1 MRINHGIEIEG
12 GGGSEVLGGEYL
24 KGVIVGGGE
33 EREGVKGV
41 KGEMSDAELVG
52 GGGFVGFGCWV
63 IGVVLQ
69 SIFGALEVP
78 EVYRGGGA
86 A

>member
-1 MRINHGIEIEG
+1 MR
-12 GGGSEVLGGEYL
+12 
-24 KGVIVGGGE
+24 
-33 EREGVKGV
+33 
-41 KGEMSDAELVG
+41 DAEFVG

-69 SIFGALEVP
+69 RIFRALEVP
-78 EVYRGGGA
+78 EVYGGGGA